1 LSEAQAVSGPIKW
14 SVVIDSAVRSFV
26 RGNDWL
32 VALQLSCLSG
42 PGESSTG
49 RLTLTIGYDRSTV
62 PELPD
67 LTVVAEAFHAALA
80 GRAITGAS
88 ALAPLAVRGTPA
100 ELDAL
105 VGQRVA
111 SIRRRGKF
119 LVIDLDGDAIVV
131 NPMLTGRFQLAAPGA
146 KHPTKTAVVWAFGS
160 RARVPTDAA
169 RWTAGASWRPSDDAV
184 AEVRY
189 RDPTQMGKVYLQP
202 VGVDRP
208 VPGLG
213 APDQGPDADDP
224 TLTLDVWRER
234 IKRHPGE
241 LKNLLRNQA
250 FVAGIGN
257 AYSDEILHAAR
268 LLPFRKRASLA
279 GEEVDA
285 LYAATRS
292 TLTDAVEVLRARVP
306 PTFETQVR
314 DFLAVHDKGG
324 QPCPRCGT
332 RITEVRAGGFIT
344 SYCRGCQR

>member
-1 LSEAQAVSGPIKW
+1 
-14 SVVIDSAVRSFV
+14 
-26 RGNDWL
+26 
-32 VALQLSCLSG
+32 
-42 PGESSTG
+42 
-49 RLTLTIGYDRSTV
+49 V

-67 LTVVAEAFHAALA
+67 LTVVADALHAALA
-80 GRAITGAS
+80 GRPITSTDAPG
-88 ALAPLAVRGTPA
+88 PLAVRGTPA

-105 VGQRVA
+105 VGQRVE

-119 LVIDLDGDAIVV
+119 LLIDLDRDAIAG
-131 NPMLTGRFQLAAPGA
+131 NPMLTGRFQLAAPGDKMPA
-146 KHPTKTAVVWAFGS
+146 KTAVVLGFGP
-160 RARVPTDAA
+160 RDHGPADAA
-169 RWTAGASWRPSDDAV
+169 PWTAGAGWLPADDAR

-189 RDPTQMGKVYLQP
+189 RDPTQMGKIYLRP
-202 VGVDRP
+202 AGVDRP
-208 VPGLG
+208 IAGLG
-213 APDQGPDADDP
+213 QGEQGPDADDP
-224 TLTLDVWRER
+224 ALTLDVWRDR
-234 IKRHPGE
+234 IRRHPGE

-279 GEEVDA
+279 AEEVDA
-285 LYAATRS
+285 LYGATRS
-292 TLTDAVEVLRARVP
+292 TLADAIAVLRERVP
-306 PTFETQVR
+306 PTFEKQVR